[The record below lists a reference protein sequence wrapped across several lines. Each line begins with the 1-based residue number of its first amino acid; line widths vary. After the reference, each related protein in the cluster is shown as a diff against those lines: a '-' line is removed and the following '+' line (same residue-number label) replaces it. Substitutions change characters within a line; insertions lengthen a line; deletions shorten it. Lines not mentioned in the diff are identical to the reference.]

1 MNRLTYKEAII
12 YDNRTYFQYY
22 WSILKQGH
30 IVIFSFIRRN
40 DYNSQSIKIF
50 LFFFSF
56 GCYYT
61 VNALFFTDDSIHH
74 IYIKEGEYD
83 FIYQIPY
90 IIYST
95 LICSVI
101 NTIVK
106 MLSLTQKDIL
116 SLKLKNI
123 GENLEQKKLKI
134 KKGLLIKFILFFIIS
149 LIFLIFFW
157 FYIASF
163 CAVYRNT
170 QIFLI
175 YDTIISFGL
184 SLIYPFGYYLMPGM
198 FRIPALRNKNKNSDC
213 IYKISLF
220 FQSI

>member
-1 MNRLTYKEAII
+1 
-12 YDNRTYFQYY
+12 
-22 WSILKQGH
+22 
-30 IVIFSFIRRN
+30 
-40 DYNSQSIKIF
+40 
-50 LFFFSF
+50 
-56 GCYYT
+56 
-61 VNALFFTDDSIHH
+61 
-74 IYIKEGEYD
+74 
-83 FIYQIPY
+83 
-90 IIYST
+90 
-95 LICSVI
+95 
-101 NTIVK
+101 

-116 SLKLKNI
+116 SLKLEVVR
-123 GENLEQKKLKI
+123 ENLEQKKIKI
-134 KKGLLIKFILFFIIS
+134 KKSLLIKFILFFIIS

-198 FRIPALRNKNKNSDC
+198 FRIPALRNKNKNNDC
-213 IYKISLF
+213 IYKIGLF